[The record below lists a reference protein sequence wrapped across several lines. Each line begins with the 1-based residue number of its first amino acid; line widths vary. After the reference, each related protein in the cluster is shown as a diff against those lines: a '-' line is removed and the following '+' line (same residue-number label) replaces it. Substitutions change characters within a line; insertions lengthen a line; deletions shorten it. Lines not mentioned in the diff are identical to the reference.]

1 MVKTI
6 VKVNNGHGLH
16 ARPASLI
23 TKAATKFKSKIEMVC
38 GTKTIDCKS
47 VIGILSLG
55 VKNGS
60 ELTLQ
65 ADGPDAQEAVSELQR
80 LFESNFGE

>member
-1 MVKTI
+1 MVKRT
-6 VKVNNGHGLH
+6 VKVGNGHGIH

-23 TKAATKFKSKIEMVC
+23 TKSATKYKSKVEMVY

-47 VIGILSLG
+47 VIGVLSLG
-55 VKNGS
+55 AKGGT
-60 ELTLQ
+60 ELVLQ
-65 ADGPDAQEAVSELQR
+65 ADGPDADAAVNEIQQ